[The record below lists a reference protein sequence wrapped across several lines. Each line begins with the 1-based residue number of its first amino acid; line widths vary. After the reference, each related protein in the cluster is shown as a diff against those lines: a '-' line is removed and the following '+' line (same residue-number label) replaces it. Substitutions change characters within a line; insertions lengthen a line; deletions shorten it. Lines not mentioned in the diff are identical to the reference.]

1 MKGLNLT
8 QKPYVVTREDLNMTT
23 AASRDKK
30 LHYDLTNVGLRA
42 QATAAGLVQLCVE
55 LRRAGIIDNDALD
68 RIKISIADEIVVC
81 APRPVD
87 RSGYRRDIR
96 DRLDRL
102 FAGLERLG
110 SGDELNPSAT
120 D

>member
-1 MKGLNLT
+1 MA
-8 QKPYVVTREDLNMTT
+8 T

-42 QATAAGLVQLCVE
+42 QATAAGLVQHCVE

-81 APRPVD
+81 TSRPVD
-87 RSGYRRDIR
+87 RSGYRREVR

-110 SGDELNPSAT
+110 SGDELNPNAT